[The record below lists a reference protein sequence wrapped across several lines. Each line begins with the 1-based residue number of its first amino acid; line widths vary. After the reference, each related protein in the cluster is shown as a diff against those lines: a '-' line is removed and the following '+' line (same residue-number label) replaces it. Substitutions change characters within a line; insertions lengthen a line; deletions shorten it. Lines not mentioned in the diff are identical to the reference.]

1 MNDSLLAFKLVISRT
16 GRSEEVLASSLVAEH
31 TLMAGLTRR

>member
-16 GRSEEVLASSLVAEH
+16 GRSEVLASSPVAEH